1 MSNISQCGNQHWVNC
16 RDMTMNIFMMFIA
29 DLGESDTRCC
39 CLEKRD
45 EEWIFG
51 PYLNNASR
59 DETKQKL

>member
-1 MSNISQCGNQHWVNC
+1 MSNISQCGNQHWVDC

-45 EEWIFG
+45 EE
-51 PYLNNASR
+51 
-59 DETKQKL
+59 